1 MAEYSA
7 IEAQTINPG
16 GSAVFTAT
24 VALPESDYIQH
35 YDGTSTFLLSGF
47 DDYNA
52 GCCCPCMRNT
62 GVNYM
67 AFFSANIAVA
77 STGTA
82 GEISVAYSIAGDTD
96 PGSVMQVT
104 PAAVSEFWNVSC
116 AKSIS
121 IFRNCCQ
128 TVTITNT
135 SDQPIVM
142 QNANLILLPPGGTFN

>member
-7 IEAQTINPG
+7 IEAQTISPG
-16 GSAVFTAT
+16 GSAVFTVT
-24 VALPESDYIQH
+24 VVPPESDYIQH
-35 YDGTSTFLLSGF
+35 NDGTSTFILSGF
-47 DDYNA
+47 DDYNNY
-52 GCCCPCMRNT
+52 CCCPCMRSNS
-62 GVNYM
+62 VNYM

-82 GEISVAYSIAGDTD
+82 GDISVAYSIAGATD
-96 PGSVMQVT
+96 PGSVMQAT

-116 AKSIS
+116 AKSVS

-128 TVTITNT
+128 TVTIMNT

-142 QNANLILLPPGGTFN
+142 QNANLILLPPGGSFN